1 MEYYYFREDKY
12 NNIHSIDNVII
23 TYFLTCTLD
32 FALGHIK
39 MISDCSSNYWEKLN
53 VSRCSRYSYFN
64 NIIHFDDG
72 IYLKLGKYGMWLEDS
87 KKFEL
92 LPKFQLEV
100 NPNKHFK
107 KDSFKRIIDFIEHY
121 CSSGNLDKYDYA
133 IDFPGKS
140 VDDIQ
145 IFSSRKEKGLYK
157 GTKYRGQRNKNG
169 YCKIYDKGKEQK
181 IDDIIT
187 RVEHT
192 CVRNCAL
199 SFEKLFISD
208 SGNAADLSNISASRR
223 LLVKSII
230 RLRENG
236 IEYQDLLDELDRAT
250 KMRIMPY
257 ISNTNYTVYEYDL
270 NILDDLLSH
279 MSVLFH
285 FDYTDSNG
293 LMMFDDTLEDLPFD

>member
-1 MEYYYFREDKY
+1 MEYYYCKEDKY

-39 MISDCSSNYWEKLN
+39 MISDCSTNYWEKLN

-107 KDSFKRIIDFIEHY
+107 KDSFRRIIDFIEHY

-133 IDFPGKS
+133 IDFRGS
-140 VDDIQ
+140 LLMI
-145 IFSSRKEKGLYK
+145 YK
-157 GTKYRGQRNKNG
+157 FFHHVKRRVFIRVQNIVVREIKMVTVKYTIRERN
-169 YCKIYDKGKEQK
+169 
-181 IDDIIT
+181 
-187 RVEHT
+187 
-192 CVRNCAL
+192 
-199 SFEKLFISD
+199 
-208 SGNAADLSNISASRR
+208 RR
-223 LLVKSII
+223 
-230 RLRENG
+230 
-236 IEYQDLLDELDRAT
+236 
-250 KMRIMPY
+250 
-257 ISNTNYTVYEYDL
+257 
-270 NILDDLLSH
+270 
-279 MSVLFH
+279 
-285 FDYTDSNG
+285 
-293 LMMFDDTLEDLPFD
+293 

>member
-1 MEYYYFREDKY
+1 MEYYYCKEDKY

-32 FALGHIK
+32 FALGHLK

-72 IYLKLGKYGMWLEDS
+72 IYLKLGKYGMWLEDF

-107 KDSFKRIIDFIEHY
+107 KDSFKRILDFIEHY

-157 GTKYRGQRNKNG
+157 GTKYRASVIKTDIVKFMIRERN
-169 YCKIYDKGKEQK
+169 
-181 IDDIIT
+181 
-187 RVEHT
+187 
-192 CVRNCAL
+192 
-199 SFEKLFISD
+199 
-208 SGNAADLSNISASRR
+208 RR
-223 LLVKSII
+223 
-230 RLRENG
+230 
-236 IEYQDLLDELDRAT
+236 
-250 KMRIMPY
+250 
-257 ISNTNYTVYEYDL
+257 
-270 NILDDLLSH
+270 
-279 MSVLFH
+279 
-285 FDYTDSNG
+285 
-293 LMMFDDTLEDLPFD
+293 

>member
-1 MEYYYFREDKY
+1 MEYYYCKEDKY

-53 VSRCSRYSYFN
+53 VSRCSRYCYFN

-72 IYLKLGKYGMWLEDS
+72 IFLKLGKYGMWLEDS

-181 IDDIIT
+181 TDDIIT

-192 CVRNCAL
+192 CTRNCPL
-199 SFEKLFISD
+199 SFEKLYISEIYANQ
-208 SGNAADLSNISASRR
+208 GPTLKRIRPAAKGSAVR
-223 LLVKSII
+223 I
-230 RLRENG
+230 RKRTTHITIVLREC
-236 IEYQDLLDELDRAT
+236 EE
-250 KMRIMPY
+250 
-257 ISNTNYTVYEYDL
+257 
-270 NILDDLLSH
+270 
-279 MSVLFH
+279 
-285 FDYTDSNG
+285 
-293 LMMFDDTLEDLPFD
+293 

>member
-23 TYFLTCTLD
+23 TYFLTCSLD
-32 FALGHIK
+32 FALGHLK
-39 MISDCSSNYWEKLN
+39 KISDCSANYWEKLN
-53 VSRCSRYSYFN
+53 VSRCSRFCYYN

-72 IYLKLGKYGMWLEDS
+72 IYLKLGKYGVWLEDS

-92 LPKFQLEV
+92 LPQLQLEV

-107 KDSFKRIIDFIEHY
+107 KESFKRILEFIENY
-121 CSSGNLDKYDYA
+121 CSSGHLDKYDYA
-133 IDFPGKS
+133 IDFLGKS

-181 IDDIIT
+181 TDDIIT

-192 CVRNCAL
+192 CCSNCAL
-199 SFEKLFISD
+199 SLEKLYISN

-257 ISNTNYTVYEYDL
+257 ISNTNYIVYEYDL

>member
-1 MEYYYFREDKY
+1 MEYYYCKEDKY

-53 VSRCSRYSYFN
+53 VSRCSRYCYFN

-72 IYLKLGKYGMWLEDS
+72 IFLKLGKYGMWLEDS

-145 IFSSRKEKGLYK
+145 IFSSRKEKVCIRVLNIAVSVIRMVIVKFMIRVRSRKQMILLLVWSIHVLEIVLCLLKNYIYLIPLILPICLTLVLVGDYWLNRLY
-157 GTKYRGQRNKNG
+157 
-169 YCKIYDKGKEQK
+169 D
-181 IDDIIT
+181 
-187 RVEHT
+187 
-192 CVRNCAL
+192 
-199 SFEKLFISD
+199 FEKM
-208 SGNAADLSNISASRR
+208 G
-223 LLVKSII
+223 
-230 RLRENG
+230 
-236 IEYQDLLDELDRAT
+236 
-250 KMRIMPY
+250 
-257 ISNTNYTVYEYDL
+257 
-270 NILDDLLSH
+270 
-279 MSVLFH
+279 
-285 FDYTDSNG
+285 
-293 LMMFDDTLEDLPFD
+293 